1 MEAESNHAQS
11 ETGGRKRIPTATAG
25 PLLEFDLDREIEMLN
40 AEQPWQADHTSK
52 TLAKY
57 PDMRV
62 VLIGMKPGAVLHRH
76 RARGTIVL
84 RTLYGCVKLNAI
96 RRTVNLPPGQLVALD
111 GMIPHD
117 LESLTTTYLLLSIAW
132 QEPRPE
138 KREWPPEARLAS
150 SIQEQPEYAGLL
162 S

>member
-1 MEAESNHAQS
+1 MQPNHPS
-11 ETGGRKRIPTATAG
+11 VEGRRRIPTPTAG
-25 PLLEFDLDREIEMLN
+25 PMLEFDLDREIEMLK
-40 AEQPWQADHTSK
+40 AEQPWQAGHSSK

-62 VLIGMKPGAVLHRH
+62 VLIGMEPGAVLHRH

-84 RTLYGCVKLNAI
+84 RTLYGCITLNAVGK
-96 RRTVNLPPGQLVALD
+96 TVNIPPGQLVALD

-117 LESLTTTYLLLSIAW
+117 VESLTTSYLLLSIAW
-132 QEPRPE
+132 SDQQPSIED
-138 KREWPPEARLAS
+138 WPQHAHVAS
-150 SIQEQPEYAGLL
+150 SAREVPDYAAF

>member
-1 MEAESNHAQS
+1 MQTNGANHPSAD
-11 ETGGRKRIPTATAG
+11 GRRRIPQPTAG
-25 PLLEFDLDREIEMLN
+25 PMLEYDLEREIETLK
-40 AEQPWQADHTSK
+40 AEQPWQAGHSSK

-62 VLIGMKPGAVLHRH
+62 VLIGMEPGAVLHRH

-84 RTLYGCVKLNAI
+84 RTLYGCITLNAVGK
-96 RRTVNLPPGQLVALD
+96 TVNLPPGQLVALD

-117 LESLTTTYLLLSIAW
+117 VESLTTSYVLLSIAW
-132 QEPRPE
+132 SDKQPAIEDWPRQAHLTFAA
-138 KREWPPEARLAS
+138 REE
-150 SIQEQPEYAGLL
+150 PEYAAL

>member
-1 MEAESNHAQS
+1 MEPNRTYKPS
-11 ETGGRKRIPTATAG
+11 EAGGRRRIPTPTAG
-25 PLLEFDLDREIEMLN
+25 PLLEFDLDREIELLN

-62 VLIGMKPGAVLHRH
+62 VLIGMKAGAVLHRH

-84 RTLYGCVKLNAI
+84 RTLYGCVKLNTVGK
-96 RRTVNLPPGQLVALD
+96 TVNIPPGQLIALD

-117 LESLTTTYLLLSIAW
+117 VESLTTSYVLLSIAW
-132 QEPRPE
+132 SEPQQNNH
-138 KREWPPEARLAS
+138 EWSRDAWLVS
-150 SIQEQPEYAGLL
+150 SVHEQAEYATLL
-162 S
+162 G